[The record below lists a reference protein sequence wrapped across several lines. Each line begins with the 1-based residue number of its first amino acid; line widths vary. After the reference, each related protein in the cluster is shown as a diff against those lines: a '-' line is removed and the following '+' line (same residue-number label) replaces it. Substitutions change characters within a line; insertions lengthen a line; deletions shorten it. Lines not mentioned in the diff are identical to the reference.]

1 MKNEHVETINL
12 KRDEILSIGIVMEL
26 CTYLLREIIS

>member
-12 KRDEILSIGIVMEL
+12 KRDEILSIGIVMEYAHI
-26 CTYLLREIIS
+26 C